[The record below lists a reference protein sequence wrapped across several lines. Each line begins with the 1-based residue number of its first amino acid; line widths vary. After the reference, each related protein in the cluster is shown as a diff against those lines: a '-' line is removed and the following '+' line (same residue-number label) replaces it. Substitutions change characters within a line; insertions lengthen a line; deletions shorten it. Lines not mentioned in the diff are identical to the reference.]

1 MTKVWPKC
9 LVPWWWMYW
18 WRPRTVLS
26 NATTIKNGLSL
37 IGLEINNSKDDLL
50 IIIINHTNNNELQIS
65 KLFQKHPSQFSS
77 LSIPDPN
84 QWQLRGSPLHQES
97 APLHLEAKTKVFDN
111 IIENLELIE
120 KHQTIFIFKNF
131 LSVPK
136 VIYLLHSAPMLH
148 VPGGTGGIWQCY
160 KNQQKKYVMWL
171 LEKKADHK
179 HPYQFNTEALA
190 FVPIQICFC
199 HVYCD
204 RLIHVRALS
213 TVCFPLLTWNPL
225 IVE

>member
-1 MTKVWPKC
+1 M
-9 LVPWWWMYW
+9 
-18 WRPRTVLS
+18 LS

-136 VIYLLHSAPMLH
+136 VMYLLHSAPMLH
-148 VPGGTGGIWQCY
+148 VPGGTGGI
-160 KNQQKKYVMWL
+160 
-171 LEKKADHK
+171 
-179 HPYQFNTEALA
+179 
-190 FVPIQICFC
+190 
-199 HVYCD
+199 
-204 RLIHVRALS
+204 
-213 TVCFPLLTWNPL
+213 
-225 IVE
+225 